1 MTNKFSSGH
10 HEVPGTVHLVEA
22 GDSGAAHEH
31 ASSPHRKDIIL
42 VPKPS
47 NDPEDPL
54 NWSQSRKYRC
64 MVMVYVFVLGIGI
77 GPTMVNSLLAD
88 ITKDTGIPTGDLVQ
102 ATGAFFLLLG
112 WGALFW
118 QPIALSVGR
127 RSVYLIS
134 TLLTIPLLVWMG
146 YSKGTSEWYGHRV
159 LMGLV
164 DAPIECLPQIT
175 VSDLFFAHERGTFMS
190 AYVFILYGSNF
201 VAPIIA
207 GWFNDAFGWRWTF
220 WFGSMI
226 TALSFV
232 ILFFFMEETMYFRH
246 TIEGEEVDETVT
258 SAQLEKGALDG
269 DEKSTPTES
278 SDSPTPPATATA
290 AAVQERPISHKPWY
304 AIADLRVFRLMDGR
318 PRFKQAIQITYR
330 PLIFIFQYPT
340 TLWSGFM
347 YGQALCWYTVLNGTA
362 SPVLSAPPYN
372 WKSGLVGTI
381 YVGPLLGSAFGTL
394 ISGIL
399 GDKFTIWMARRNKGI
414 REPEQR
420 LWLQLLAAPL
430 IAAGLI
436 LWGVGAGRGIH
447 WVGLAFGLL
456 LMQLGCAMSSSISLS
471 YSIDCFREISGETVA
486 GVTVIRNSI
495 GFGISYATTPW
506 YTNMGL
512 QNAFITAGMVAI
524 GCCLTSLPM
533 MYYGKACRRFSA
545 KYYFKYLDMLNN
557 RS

>member
-1 MTNKFSSGH
+1 
-10 HEVPGTVHLVEA
+10 
-22 GDSGAAHEH
+22 
-31 ASSPHRKDIIL
+31 
-42 VPKPS
+42 
-47 NDPEDPL
+47 
-54 NWSQSRKYRC
+54 
-64 MVMVYVFVLGIGI
+64 
-77 GPTMVNSLLAD
+77 
-88 ITKDTGIPTGDLVQ
+88 
-102 ATGAFFLLLG
+102 
-112 WGALFW
+112 
-118 QPIALSVGR
+118 
-127 RSVYLIS
+127 
-134 TLLTIPLLVWMG
+134 
-146 YSKGTSEWYGHRV
+146 
-159 LMGLV
+159 
-164 DAPIECLPQIT
+164 
-175 VSDLFFAHERGTFMS
+175 
-190 AYVFILYGSNF
+190 
-201 VAPIIA
+201 
-207 GWFNDAFGWRWTF
+207 
-220 WFGSMI
+220 
-226 TALSFV
+226 
-232 ILFFFMEETMYFRH
+232 MYFRH

-258 SAQLEKGALDG
+258 SPQLEKGALDG